1 MAPAMAAP
9 VSTIAAPPPHNPS
22 HKRSAT
28 SIFKS
33 IVSPHKSSHKK
44 IVSQSLGL
52 ANPLNTYMVANSR
65 VPTQLPPLDSSTSL
79 PPLDPPQAPFAQQ
92 ARHKR
97 SLSSLSI
104 ASFTSKKEVP
114 RSPTRSTRDSL
125 DIRGT
130 MFDIL
135 LGDQNSVKS
144 EKKPSKTRSTIDF
157 SILRQKGHKGKKSMH
172 DLKTLFRDKENQR
185 PTPDTNPRSS
195 ASSGFVGE
203 PNLTSGGPT
212 SLPGLPLFTLPQNHP
227 HTQGTRS
234 GHSKTTTTRTTPQSS
249 SNSLQRSL
257 LPALPLAP
265 VLRPAGSFAGS
276 TSSSSIK
283 RVNTESGVN
292 TEELVRK
299 YTPAEYTPSSQ
310 RNFFQQHEQPM
321 LIPKPGPSGSSKQRP
336 KSSYIPHSASGESTG
351 FSVASPRRTSYELRQ
366 SWEKKRPEDTND
378 DSASKGSPAASEGSG
393 KSGRS
398 GGAGLDLAGIDIAF
412 EALLVCNPH
421 HSISLGVIPADLSC
435 NRTPEVSQ
443 QTCATACGTLTSGL
457 SRSSSEKKLRWRD
470 LPRRAPI
477 PPFLVL
483 ESLERDPKLRTT

>member
-1 MAPAMAAP
+1 MAPAMAP
-9 VSTIAAPPPHNPS
+9 VSTMTAPLPHTPS

-44 IVSQSLGL
+44 TTSQSLGL

-65 VPTQLPPLDSSTSL
+65 IPQLPPLDSSTFL

-104 ASFTSKKEVP
+104 SSFTSKKEVP

-135 LGDQNSVKS
+135 LGDQNSAKS

-185 PTPDTNPRSS
+185 PTPDANPSVS
-195 ASSGFVGE
+195 ANSGLLNTTG
-203 PNLTSGGPT
+203 GGPT

-227 HTQGTRS
+227 HAQGTRS
-234 GHSKTTTTRTTPQSS
+234 GHSKTNTPRITPQSS
-249 SNSLQRSL
+249 SSSLQRGL

-265 VLRPAGSFAGS
+265 VLRPAGSFVGS
-276 TSSSSIK
+276 TLSSSIK
-283 RVNTESGVN
+283 RVNTEKGVS

-310 RNFFQQHEQPM
+310 RNFFQKHEQPM
-321 LIPKPGPSGSSKQRP
+321 LIPKAGPSGSSRQRP
-336 KSSYIPHSASGESTG
+336 KSSYIPHSASDTSTG
-351 FSVASPRRTSYELRQ
+351 FSIASPRRTSYELRQ
-366 SWEKKRPEDTND
+366 SWEKRRPEVSND
-378 DSASKGSPAASEGSG
+378 ASTSKGSPAASEDSG
-393 KSGRS
+393 KSDKS

-412 EALLVCNPH
+412 EALLVCARITIY
-421 HSISLGVIPADLSC
+421 HSV
-435 NRTPEVSQ
+435 
-443 QTCATACGTLTSGL
+443 
-457 SRSSSEKKLRWRD
+457 
-470 LPRRAPI
+470 
-477 PPFLVL
+477 
-483 ESLERDPKLRTT
+483 

>member
-1 MAPAMAAP
+1 MAPAMAP
-9 VSTIAAPPPHNPS
+9 VSTMTAPPPHTPS

-44 IVSQSLGL
+44 TASQSLGL

-65 VPTQLPPLDSSTSL
+65 IPQLPPLDSSTFL

-97 SLSSLSI
+97 SLSSLTIS
-104 ASFTSKKEVP
+104 SFTSKKEVP

-125 DIRGT
+125 DFRGT

-185 PTPDTNPRSS
+185 PTPDANPSVS
-195 ASSGFVGE
+195 ANSGLLNSTG
-203 PNLTSGGPT
+203 
-212 SLPGLPLFTLPQNHP
+212 LPGLPLFTLPQNHP
-227 HTQGTRS
+227 HAQGTRS
-234 GHSKTTTTRTTPQSS
+234 GHSKTNTPRITPQSS
-249 SNSLQRSL
+249 SSSLQRGL

-265 VLRPAGSFAGS
+265 VLQPTGSFVGS
-276 TSSSSIK
+276 TLPSSIK
-283 RVNTESGVN
+283 RVNTEHGVSA
-292 TEELVRK
+292 EELARK

-310 RNFFQQHEQPM
+310 RNFLQKHEQPM
-321 LIPKPGPSGSSKQRP
+321 LVPKSGPSGSSRQRP
-336 KSSYIPHSASGESTG
+336 KSSYIPHSASGASTG

-366 SWEKKRPEDTND
+366 SWEKRRPEVSNDTSND
-378 DSASKGSPAASEGSG
+378 TSISKGSPTASEDSG
-393 KSGRS
+393 KSDRS

-412 EALLVCNPH
+412 EALLVCALITEY
-421 HSISLGVIPADLSC
+421 HSV
-435 NRTPEVSQ
+435 
-443 QTCATACGTLTSGL
+443 
-457 SRSSSEKKLRWRD
+457 
-470 LPRRAPI
+470 
-477 PPFLVL
+477 
-483 ESLERDPKLRTT
+483 

>member
-1 MAPAMAAP
+1 MAPAMAP
-9 VSTIAAPPPHNPS
+9 VSTSTMTAPPPHTPS

-44 IVSQSLGL
+44 TASQSLGL

-65 VPTQLPPLDSSTSL
+65 IPQLPPLDSSTSL

-97 SLSSLSI
+97 SLSSLTIS
-104 ASFTSKKEVP
+104 SFTSKKEVP

-125 DIRGT
+125 DFRGT

-185 PTPDTNPRSS
+185 PTLDANAS
-195 ASSGFVGE
+195 ASANSGLPGS
-203 PNLTSGGPT
+203 TGGST
-212 SLPGLPLFTLPQNHP
+212 GLPGLPLFTLPQNHP
-227 HTQGTRS
+227 HAQGTRS
-234 GHSKTTTTRTTPQSS
+234 GHSKTNTPRMTPQSS
-249 SNSLQRSL
+249 SSSLQRGL

-265 VLRPAGSFAGS
+265 VLRPAGSFVGS
-276 TSSSSIK
+276 TLASSIK
-283 RVNTESGVN
+283 RVSTEHGAG

-299 YTPAEYTPSSQ
+299 YTPTEYTPSSQ
-310 RNFFQQHEQPM
+310 RNFFQKNEQPM
-321 LIPKPGPSGSSKQRP
+321 LVPKSGPSGSSRQRP
-336 KSSYIPHSASGESTG
+336 KSSYIPHSAAGTSTG

-366 SWEKKRPEDTND
+366 SWEKRRPEVSND
-378 DSASKGSPAASEGSG
+378 ASNDASTSKGSPTASENSG
-393 KSGRS
+393 KSDRS

-412 EALLVCNPH
+412 EALLVCARITEY
-421 HSISLGVIPADLSC
+421 HSV
-435 NRTPEVSQ
+435 
-443 QTCATACGTLTSGL
+443 
-457 SRSSSEKKLRWRD
+457 
-470 LPRRAPI
+470 
-477 PPFLVL
+477 
-483 ESLERDPKLRTT
+483 